1 MMFSLDL
8 KKLFM
13 SFISEKKKQVLEEE
27 AVVASAFVQRL
38 FGGLKCPSD
47 LDKSL

>member
-1 MMFSLDL
+1 
-8 KKLFM
+8 M
-13 SFISEKKKQVLEEE
+13 SFISEKKKEVLEEE

-38 FGGLKCPSD
+38 FGGLKRSSD